1 MFPTLVRSV
10 VVLATAAILAV
21 LAWPQFLGLQNAW
34 VVAHAV
40 SLRGLAVVV
49 AAVLL
54 AVLAVLLILVRRWR
68 GTTALLMVLLLAF
81 GAVNTGILLHRGVA
95 AAGAATAGSATSG
108 DTTDARTD
116 EAPPT
121 ETQDSEAQAA
131 EAAAGSAA
139 APATSIT
146 VLSWNTLGDAPG
158 ATAIA
163 ALAVAEDADV
173 LTLPETT
180 EETGVLIAE
189 ALRAA
194 GRPMWVHTV
203 SFDLISKARSTTLLI
218 SPDLGDYTVTSA
230 AGSGPPGNTNVLPTV
245 VATPVDGAGPTIIA
259 VHAVAPIQ
267 WEMSNWR
274 SDLDYLATQ
283 CGSGKTGAGGVIMAG
298 DFNATLDHF
307 SGRATSAG
315 AVLGDCRDAAVA
327 AGSGGLGTWPATAP
341 MLLGAP
347 IDHVLATADWRVQ
360 GMRVIDTENDA
371 GSDHR
376 PIVATLSTG

>member
-1 MFPTLVRSV
+1 MFTALARIV
-10 VVLATAAILAV
+10 VVLVGAAILAV
-21 LAWPQFLGLQNAW
+21 LAWPQFFGLQNAW

-54 AVLAVLLILVRRWR
+54 VVLGVVLVLARPMR

-81 GAVNTGILLHRGVA
+81 GAVNTGILLHRGIGSA
-95 AAGAATAGSATSG
+95 EAGGDPATAATPA
-108 DTTDARTD
+108 D
-116 EAPPT
+116 
-121 ETQDSEAQAA
+121 A
-131 EAAAGSAA
+131 EAAA
-139 APATSIT
+139 SIT

-158 ATAIA
+158 AEAIA
-163 ALAVAEDADV
+163 ALALAEDADV

-218 SPDLGDYTVTSA
+218 SPELGDYTVTSA

-245 VATPVDGAGPTIIA
+245 VAAPVDGAGPTIIA

-274 SDLDYLATQ
+274 SDLDYLAGLCRTDAV
-283 CGSGKTGAGGVIMAG
+283 SGGVIMAG

-307 SGRATSAG
+307 AGRATSAG
-315 AVLGDCRDAAVA
+315 AVLGDCRDAGAA
-327 AGSGGLGTWPATAP
+327 AGSGGLGTWPTRAP
-341 MLLGAP
+341 ALLGSP
-347 IDHVLATADWRVQ
+347 IDHVLATADWQVQ
-360 GMRVIDTENDA
+360 QMRVIDTEDDA

-376 PIVATLSTG
+376 PIVATLTAD

>member
-1 MFPTLVRSV
+1 MFPALGRIL
-10 VVLATAAILAV
+10 VVLVAAAILAV
-21 LAWPQFLGLQNAW
+21 FAWPQFFGLQNAW

-40 SLRGLAVVV
+40 SLRGLAVGV
-49 AAVLL
+49 AVVLL
-54 AVLAVLLILVRRWR
+54 AVLAVVLLLVRPLR
-68 GTTALLMVLLLAF
+68 GTTALLMALLITF
-81 GAVNTGILLHRGVA
+81 GAANAGILLHRGIAPADAVGVPPA
-95 AAGAATAGSATSG
+95 AESPAAGG
-108 DTTDARTD
+108 
-116 EAPPT
+116 P
-121 ETQDSEAQAA
+121 
-131 EAAAGSAA
+131 
-139 APATSIT
+139 IT

-158 ATAIA
+158 ADAIA

-173 LTLPETT
+173 LTLAETT
-180 EETGVLIAE
+180 EETGVQVAE

-245 VATPVDGAGPTIIA
+245 VAEPVNGSGPTIIA

-274 SDLDYLATQ
+274 SDLDYLAELCSTDR
-283 CGSGKTGAGGVIMAG
+283 TGADGVIMAG

-307 SGRATSAG
+307 AGRGTSAG
-315 AVLGDCRDAAVA
+315 AVLGDCRDAATA
-327 AGSGGLGTWPATAP
+327 AGSGGLGTWPTRLP
-341 MLLGAP
+341 GLLGSP
-347 IDHVLATADWRVQ
+347 IDHVLATGDWQVHR
-360 GMRVIDTENDA
+360 MRVIETEDAA

-376 PIVATLSTG
+376 PIVATLTTG